1 MQNVTHRY
9 ECTVSLYLS
18 ISSNSPTSSPT
29 NRSLLIVAGSRM
41 CTFRQSNEFI
51 GETGETG
58 LTGFERLGQKISE
71 AFHEGG
77 SGTYWHCKAYGPKD
91 WGKTTAPTMASTGTT
106 LSGYTDI
113 SFAHG
118 KKGDIPIISNVLG
131 NGQRA
136 IMFDPSA
143 KKWYAKNSGP
153 AYWGVTT
160 TDGAA
165 GATDDHTINMCNALD
180 VKAGA
185 HTGNY
190 LGLVNTPFWPLNYRP
205 VQPSGGDYLSFVD
218 MSTFVWY
225 INWNPKR
232 V

>member
-1 MQNVTHRY
+1 
-9 ECTVSLYLS
+9 
-18 ISSNSPTSSPT
+18 
-29 NRSLLIVAGSRM
+29 M

-51 GETGETG
+51 GEKG
-58 LTGFERLGQKISE
+58 LTGLSGIDLVGQQITDGLHYG
-71 AFHEGG
+71 A
-77 SGTYWHCKAYGPKD
+77 SGTYWHCKAYGPMD

-106 LSGYTDI
+106 LTAYSDI

-118 KKGDIPIISNVLG
+118 KIGDIPIISNILG

-136 IMFDPSA
+136 ISFRPSE
-143 KKWYAKNSGP
+143 KKWYAKSVGGNFWGSTP
-153 AYWGVTT
+153 ANTRVPGSP
-160 TDGAA
+160 
-165 GATDDHTINMCNALD
+165 DDHTLNMINDLK
-180 VKAGA
+180 VEAGA

-190 LGLVNTPFWPLNYRP
+190 LGLVKTPFWPLNYRP

-232 V
+232 LR